1 MTKKDTERLMA
12 SLRLELK
19 DSAHHKEYVRKLI
32 QAARAGIEG
41 ARKAS
46 ALEKKAR
53 ALARKISC
61 LKRKSK

>member
-19 DSAHHKEYVRKLI
+19 DSVHHKEDVRKLI
-32 QAARAGIEG
+32 QAARAEIDG

-46 ALEKKAR
+46 ALEKKVR
-53 ALARKISC
+53 TLARKIS
-61 LKRKSK
+61 